1 MSEQEKFWS
10 GSFGD
15 QYIDRN
21 QSIDWV
27 ESNFYFF
34 KYIFKNIDDLSSL
47 IEFGANIGLN
57 IEAIAKIYPE
67 VTIHAVEIN
76 KQASEILSGKKI
88 CSVSNCSIHDYE
100 PNKKYELSLVK
111 GVLIH
116 LNPEELPSTYKKI
129 FESSSK
135 YILIAEY
142 YNPKPIAIDYRG
154 HKNKLF
160 KRDFAG
166 EMMNMYKNLELV
178 DYGFSYHKDKTAPQ
192 DDLTWFLLKKN

>member
-21 QSIDWV
+21 QSIDWIK
-27 ESNFYFF
+27 SNFYFF
-34 KYIFKNIDDLSSL
+34 KYIFRNINNLNSM

-57 IEAIAKIYPE
+57 IEAILKIYPKIN
-67 VTIHAVEIN
+67 VHAVEIN
-76 KQASEILSGKKI
+76 KQASQILSDKKI
-88 CSVSNCSIHDYE
+88 CSVSNCTINDYE

-116 LNPEELPSTYKKI
+116 LNPEELPLAYKKI

-166 EMMNMYKNLELV
+166 EMMDIYKNLELV

-192 DDLTWFLLKKN
+192 DDLTWFLLSKN